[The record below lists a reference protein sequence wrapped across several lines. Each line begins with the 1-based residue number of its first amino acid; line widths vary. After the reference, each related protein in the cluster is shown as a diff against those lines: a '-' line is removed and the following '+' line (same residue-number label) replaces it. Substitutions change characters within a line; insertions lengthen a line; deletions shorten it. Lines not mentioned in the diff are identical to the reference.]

1 MKYIYSDKEITKEI
15 LDSIKVGDKVRCNDW
30 KRSKRVV
37 GVSTNY
43 FVMATKCFG
52 KWLYS
57 VCQKNPFGGIKYNSL
72 VGGYFSIGTD
82 NCIFGIPMENAYEF
96 DNDTFLKQYLNAFEN
111 GECELSMRR
120 SCALVSIEIRR

>member
-1 MKYIYSDKEITKEI
+1 MKNIYRDKEITKEI

-30 KRSKRVV
+30 KRAKKVV
-37 GVSTNY
+37 GVSQNY

-57 VCQKNPFGGIKYNSL
+57 VCEKKTFKGIRYNAL

-82 NCIFGIPMENAYEF
+82 NRVFGTSMENAYEF
-96 DNDTFLKQYLNAFEN
+96 DNEIFVKEYLNAFEN

>member
-1 MKYIYSDKEITKEI
+1 MKHIYRDKEITKEI

-52 KWLYS
+52 KWMYS
-57 VCQKNPFGGIKYNSL
+57 VCQKNPFEGIKCNSL

-82 NCIFGIPMENAYEF
+82 NWIFGAPMENAYEF
-96 DNDTFLKQYLNAFEN
+96 DNQIFVEQYLNAFEN
-111 GECELSMRR
+111 GDCELSLRR
-120 SCALVSIEIRR
+120 SCALFSIEIRR

>member
-1 MKYIYSDKEITKEI
+1 MKNIYRDKEITKEI

-30 KRSKRVV
+30 KRAKKVV
-37 GVSTNY
+37 GVSQNY

-57 VCQKNPFGGIKYNSL
+57 VCEKKTFKGIRYNAL

-82 NCIFGIPMENAYEF
+82 NWVFGAPMENAYEF
-96 DNDTFLKQYLNAFEN
+96 DNEIFVKQYLNAFES
-111 GECELSMRR
+111 GECELSMRK
-120 SCALVSIEIRR
+120 SCALTEIEIRR